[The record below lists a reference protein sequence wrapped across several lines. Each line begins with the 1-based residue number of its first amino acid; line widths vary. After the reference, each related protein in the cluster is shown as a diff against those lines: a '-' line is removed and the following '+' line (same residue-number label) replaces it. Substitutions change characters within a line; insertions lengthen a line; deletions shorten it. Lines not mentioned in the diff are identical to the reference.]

1 MAWLQGDVGQV
12 IRAFILAA
20 TIATLLCMWVDRP
33 RPVHAVEVKYCAQPV
48 WNRWGIKI
56 GEMFVLC
63 SDLDR
68 YEEA

>member
-1 MAWLQGDVGQV
+1 MTRAV
-12 IRAFILAA
+12 IIAA
-20 TIATLLCMWVDRP
+20 TAAILICMYLDRP
-33 RPVHAVEVKYCAQPV
+33 QPVQAVEVKYCAQPV
-48 WNRWGIKI
+48 WNRWGVKI